1 MERYEV
7 TLKVVVNGSSTYV
20 HTIITAASAYQ
31 AKQLALAY
39 SGVTEIVFGPY
50 PCS

>member
-20 HTIITAASAYQ
+20 KTIIVAGCAYQ

-39 SGVTEIVFGPY
+39 CGVTEIVFGPY
-50 PCS
+50 AIG